1 MKKELINIFNDTEKL
16 CHNNEKLVASIKETI
31 AQQYVVSEAEKAIK
45 KPKDH
50 RFDTPAEVI
59 VSQRRSFE
67 AAKRYSDKRVCVL
80 NFASSTHVGGGVTT
94 GAGAQEECL
103 CRCSTLYF
111 TINDNDTKR
120 KFHDTHYRDLRSG
133 RMNSLYNDDCIFSL
147 GITVFKSDTV
157 LPKLLPENEWY
168 NVDVIT
174 CAAPILNS
182 SYDNIRIYDKDL
194 RELHKKR
201 ARRILDI
208 AVSNGEDVIILGAF
222 GCGAFKNP
230 PEVVAQA
237 YKEVIQ
243 DYLYDFKTIEFAIYC
258 PPQRGSGNYHAFVKA
273 LQKRRV

>member
-1 MKKELINIFNDTEKL
+1 MRTELITIFNDTDSL
-16 CHNNEKLVASIKETI
+16 CRSNEKLTASIKETI
-31 AQQYVVSEAEKAIK
+31 AHQYVVTESDKVIK
-45 KPKDH
+45 KPEDH

-67 AAKRYSDKRVCVL
+67 AAKRYSSERVCVL

-111 TINDNDTKR
+111 AIGDNETK
-120 KFHDTHYRDLRSG
+120 KNFHDTHYRQLKSG
-133 RMNSLYNDDCIFSL
+133 RMNSIYNDDCIYSP
-147 GITVFKSDTV
+147 GITVFKSDTE

-174 CAAPILNS
+174 CAAPNLNS
-182 SYDNIRIYDKDL
+182 RYEKIFISDKVL
-194 RELHKKR
+194 KELHKKR

-208 AVSNGEDVIILGAF
+208 AVSEGEDVIILGAF
-222 GCGAFKNP
+222 GCGAFRNP

-237 YKEVIQ
+237 YREVID
-243 DYLYDFKTIEFAIYC
+243 DYKYDFKTIEFAVYC
-258 PPQRGSGNYHAFVKA
+258 PLQQGSSNYHAFQMA
-273 LQKRRV
+273 FR

>member
-1 MKKELINIFNDTEKL
+1 MRTELINVFNDTEKL
-16 CHNNEKLVASIKETI
+16 CRINEKLVASIKETVEH
-31 AQQYVVSEAEKAIK
+31 QYVVSESEKVSK
-45 KPKDH
+45 KPESH
-50 RFDTPAEVI
+50 RFDTPAEVV

-67 AAKRYSDKRVCVL
+67 AVKRYSDKRVCVL
-80 NFASSTHVGGGVTT
+80 NFASATHVGGGVTT

-111 TINDNDTKR
+111 AISNNETKK
-120 KFHDTHYRDLRSG
+120 KFHNAHYRNLKSG
-133 RMNSLYNDDCIFSL
+133 RMNSLYNDDCIFSP
-147 GITVFKSDTV
+147 GITVFKSDTQLPKV
-157 LPKLLPENEWY
+157 LPEQDWY

-174 CAAPILNS
+174 CAAPNLNS
-182 SYDNIRIYDKDL
+182 RYDNIRIKDKDL

-208 AVSNGEDVIILGAF
+208 AVSEGEDVIILGAF

-243 DYLYDFKTIEFAIYC
+243 DYLYDFKTIEFAVYC
-258 PPQRGSGNYHAFVKA
+258 PPQSGSGNYHAFQRA
-273 LQKRRV
+273 FR